1 MYRMNPSNV
10 MLVFQRAEGLNDFVA
25 YVKPSRTGYSIKVV
39 ERDERDP
46 YEKVLEVP
54 TYEAL
59 TDYVDCLI
67 NQVTDDR
74 DPENPFLYLQYNIP
88 MFPAILVSI
97 DDLREDSVAYNNF
110 VAAFDLYFS

>member
-1 MYRMNPSNV
+1 MNPSSV
-10 MLVFQRAEGLNDFVA
+10 MLVFQRAEGLNDFVVYA
-25 YVKPSRTGYSIKVV
+25 KATKSGYTVKVI

-46 YEKVLEVP
+46 YEQVLEVP
-54 TYEAL
+54 TYKAL

-74 DPENPFLYLQYNIP
+74 DSDNPFTYLQYNIP
-88 MFPAILVSI
+88 MFPAILVTI

-110 VAAFDLYFS
+110 VTAFDLYFS

>member
-1 MYRMNPSNV
+1 
-10 MLVFQRAEGLNDFVA
+10 MLVFQRTEGLNDFVV
-25 YVKPSRTGYSIKVV
+25 YVKSSRTGYTVKVV

-46 YEKVLEVP
+46 YEKIIELP
-54 TYEAL
+54 TYQAL

-74 DPENPFLYLQYNIP
+74 DFENPFAYLQYNIP
-88 MFPAILVSI
+88 MFPSILLSV